1 MDYQC
6 QECFEFFEECIT
18 PCPICGSEVVIP
30 VDFITSQFDWDSD
43 Y

>member
-6 QECFEFFEECIT
+6 QECFEFFEEGVM

-30 VDFITSQFDWDSD
+30 VDFISSQSDWDD
-43 Y
+43 GY

>member
-1 MDYQC
+1 MDFQC
-6 QECFEFFEECIT
+6 QECFEFFEESIT

-30 VDFITSQFDWDSD
+30 VDLIAEHLDWDND